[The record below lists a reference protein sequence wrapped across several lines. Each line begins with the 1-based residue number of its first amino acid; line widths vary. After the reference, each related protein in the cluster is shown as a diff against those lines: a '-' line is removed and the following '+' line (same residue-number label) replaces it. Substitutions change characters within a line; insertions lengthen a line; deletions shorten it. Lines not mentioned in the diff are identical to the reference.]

1 MAEIVQR
8 KARYIDTRQ
17 EAYEYE
23 CEIAALRLPAVC
35 KLWRAAMT
43 KIKLFLRSAFYIL
56 HSTLCFLF
64 SIFYFFYF
72 CIFFCCCLAH
82 LAVFGPWASP
92 SGWLVGF
99 VVQMLNANAQRLKE
113 GTTIPNLFCPGYS
126 HRTLLFLF
134 FSCPWLLC
142 SAIQQITLTFKI
154 CPAEIRAGGNYEQE
168 KYSSSSSKGK
178 KREMGTAR
186 QAAVHYA
193 RAKKKKRRN
202 ILECKYAN
210 TGEILFPLLFF
221 WSWIQWMKRFVAA
234 ASHSLSLC
242 RYTCIYLNPF
252 LKALGLHH
260 LIYVKLC
267 RSHFVAL
274 NFTFDFSVNS
284 RQLLTEA
291 GAWL

>member
-1 MAEIVQR
+1 MACCDDKD
-8 KARYIDTRQ
+8 KALS
-17 EAYEYE
+17 
-23 CEIAALRLPAVC
+23 ALC
-35 KLWRAAMT
+35 
-43 KIKLFLRSAFYIL
+43 IL
-56 HSTLCFLF
+56 HSTLYTLFSVFHFLF
-64 SIFYFFYF
+64 FLFLH
-72 CIFFCCCLAH
+72 FFCCCLAH

-193 RAKKKKRRN
+193 RAKKKKKKKYTRMQICQHRRN
-202 ILECKYAN
+202 TFPSFIFLELNSMNETVCCR
-210 TGEILFPLLFF
+210 G
-221 WSWIQWMKRFVAA
+221 
-234 ASHSLSLC
+234 LSLALALQ
-242 RYTCIYLNPF
+242 IYLHISQPF
-252 LKALGLHH
+252 SEGPGPSPFD
-260 LIYVKLC
+260 LC
-267 RSHFVAL
+267 
-274 NFTFDFSVNS
+274 
-284 RQLLTEA
+284 
-291 GAWL
+291 